1 MPLSCKP
8 SQNADLPPSLDDLP
22 RGTSTSHPPW
32 TISTITRSVS
42 SYGCAASSPPPIPCT
57 ACPSGRAIPC
67 AAGELQL
74 LLPRAAGVR
83 VARRAPAPAVPN
95 PSRRRTNLLCRTPCD
110 IALLHGAAPLLPSPI
125 RGLAPPASSRE
136 IAHFSASAASRLW
149 QQKRWTD
156 PRDPIFSAAACYSSR
171 GDAPVRQRVRSPSS
185 SSPCAS
191 CSLIYLTPNPQGAQI
206 DPRVPYENV
215 SHSNFLFACRSKI
228 LREEDLNYLYFIWTM
243 VDVIYGWILCVCPKL
258 SKSAA
263 YYVFAPS

>member
-1 MPLSCKP
+1 MTPGL
-8 SQNADLPPSLDDLP
+8 APPVNLY
-22 RGTSTSHPPW
+22 
-32 TISTITRSVS
+32 V
-42 SYGCAASSPPPIPCT
+42 
-57 ACPSGRAIPC
+57 
-67 AAGELQL
+67 
-74 LLPRAAGVR
+74 
-83 VARRAPAPAVPN
+83 
-95 PSRRRTNLLCRTPCD
+95 PSRSRRCPPVPVAAHSSHHRFSRRHSAAQLTVRLLF
-110 IALLHGAAPLLPSPI
+110 LPSPI

-243 VDVIYGWILCVCPKL
+243 ADVISGWILCVCPKL

-263 YYVFAPS
+263 YCVFAPS

>member
-1 MPLSCKP
+1 MESRGGRRGEASPEGGIP
-8 SQNADLPPSLDDLP
+8 YAARPP
-22 RGTSTSHPPW
+22 
-32 TISTITRSVS
+32 
-42 SYGCAASSPPPIPCT
+42 
-57 ACPSGRAIPC
+57 GRAIPC

-95 PSRRRTNLLCRTPCD
+95 PSRRRTNLLRRTPCD

-243 VDVIYGWILCVCPKL
+243 ADVISGWILCVCPKL